1 MIRHLRLLA
10 WLRWKYLWRS
20 RRWIT
25 AILTVVVSIGF
36 AFFLF
41 IGSATVLSA
50 GFMKFGTPAMWEV
63 LHLAFAVLY
72 FLWLYSGS
80 LNDIYDPGRLAPYP
94 IPPRTIFLGST
105 LSSFIG
111 PMPIIGG
118 ALLAGF
124 ATGIPGTPVEQIARA
139 AIFLFLIVH
148 LQLVSRLIR
157 LTFLAVLTS
166 RRWRDAAVLLSTL
179 FAGGIYV
186 ALQLLR
192 RDTAEDAVRT
202 VVDFARAGGPSTWLA
217 WIPPVWLSWGY
228 ALDGV
233 RSAVGLGAFSALTW
247 LVYRAGGWAE
257 ERLAFSEPIFH
268 YRRRRASTK
277 GRVRFIRGVARAIA
291 ALAGSVSA
299 AVARKEMAVFFRD
312 PAVRHRVLTSVFY
325 VLFPIAAPFFLRNRG
340 GESSALTAAN
350 VGHFA
355 GIFLIFIEMFFLTNL
370 FGLEGVAVRTLL
382 AYPAPRRLLFLG
394 KNLAYLAIFGPFNA
408 LAISVPAILMNETA
422 RLASVLLL
430 HFAALIVVTALG
442 NVNSV
447 YFPLPFLS
455 PGQRIPRR
463 DESGCL
469 AGLARS
475 GLYFLT
481 LFLLAP
487 VFGASFLLEL
497 GKSPW
502 ALAAAFAGLLYA
514 SAIYAIGLKVAEKAL
529 TVREEAL
536 GDYFRTA

>member
-25 AILTVVVSIGF
+25 AILTVVVSTGF

-41 IGSATVLSA
+41 MGSAFALNAAFTHV
-50 GFMKFGTPAMWEV
+50 GIPAVWEV
-63 LHLAFAVLY
+63 LHLAFAALY

-80 LNDIYDPGRLAPYP
+80 LNDLYDPGRLAPYP

-111 PMPIIGG
+111 PMPLIGG
-118 ALLAGF
+118 ALLGGF
-124 ATGIPGTPVEQIARA
+124 ALGIPGTPVQQIARA

-157 LTFLAVLTS
+157 LTFLAVLTI
-166 RRWRDAAVLLSTL
+166 RLWRDAAVLLSAL
-179 FAGGIYV
+179 FAGGIYIS
-186 ALQLLR
+186 LQLLR
-192 RDTAEDAVRT
+192 NDMAKDAVRA
-202 VVDFARAGGPSTWLA
+202 VADFARAGGPSTWLA
-217 WIPPVWLSWGY
+217 WLPPVWLSWGY

-233 RSAVGLGAFSALTW
+233 RSAVGLAAFSILTW
-247 LVYRAGGWAE
+247 VVYRAGGWAE

-268 YRRRRASTK
+268 YRRRRVSAK
-277 GRVRFIRGVARAIA
+277 GRVRFLRGISRAIA
-291 ALAGSVSA
+291 SLAGTVSA

-312 PAVRHRVLTSVFY
+312 PAVRHRVLTNVFY
-325 VLFPIAAPFFLRNRG
+325 VLFPIAAPFFLRHRG
-340 GESSALTAAN
+340 GESSAFSAAT

-408 LAISVPAILMNETA
+408 LAISVPAVLMNETA
-422 RLASVLLL
+422 RLPSILLL

-475 GLYFLT
+475 GLYMLT
-481 LFLLAP
+481 LLLLAP
-487 VFGASFLLEL
+487 VFTASFVLEF
-497 GKSPW
+497 GKSRW
-502 ALAAAFAGLLYA
+502 ALAAAFVGLLYA

-529 TVREEAL
+529 SAREEAL
-536 GDYFRTA
+536 GDYFRAA